1 MDNIQVVRGARH
13 LRRLEMLIDVVFALL
28 IWDIVSTLPLPE
40 GSDLSF
46 YGLGD
51 FLGGNLDLGIVLIG
65 MVIVLNYWAQNNA
78 HSGELEATDSTHAL
92 LSILQLFF
100 LLFYTYAA
108 ALGMQFEGDEMALA
122 LQSLTLLL
130 AGVLGFAAWA
140 YAIRGGRLLAD
151 YAREDEVTALLV
163 RSLAEP
169 LTALITLP
177 LAFVS
182 ATAWELAWLL
192 YIPLAWYLGRR
203 DRMLRAKFR
212 IGEADTS
219 EDQSG

>member
-1 MDNIQVVRGARH
+1 MDNIQRLRGSRH

-28 IWDIVSTLPLPE
+28 IWDIVSSLPVPE
-40 GSDLSF
+40 GSDLDLA
-46 YGLGD
+46 GLGD
-51 FLGGNLDLGIVLIG
+51 FFGGNLDLGVVLIG
-65 MVIVLNYWAQNNA
+65 IVIVLNYWAQNNA
-78 HSGELEATDSTHAL
+78 HSGELDATDSTHAL

-108 ALGMQFEGDEMALA
+108 ALGMQFEGDETALA

-130 AGVLGFAAWA
+130 AGILGLVAWA
-140 YAIRGGRLLAD
+140 YAIRDGRLLAD
-151 YAREDEVTALLV
+151 YATEDQVSALLV

-182 ATAWELAWLL
+182 ATMWELAWLL
-192 YIPLAWYLGRR
+192 YIPLAWYLGRK
-203 DRMLRAKFR
+203 DRTLRAKFR
-212 IGEADTS
+212 IGKTDAT
-219 EDQSG
+219 ED

>member
-1 MDNIQVVRGARH
+1 MDNIQKLRGSRH

-28 IWDIVSTLPLPE
+28 IWDIVTTLPLPE
-40 GSDLSF
+40 FDELDLV
-46 YGLGD
+46 GLGD

-78 HSGELEATDSTHAL
+78 HSGELEATNSTHAA

-108 ALGMQFEGDEMALA
+108 ALGMQFEGDDTALA
-122 LQSLTLLL
+122 LQSLTLML

-140 YAIRGGRLLAD
+140 YAIRDGRLLAD
-151 YAREDEVTALLV
+151 YAEEDQVTALLV

-182 ATAWELAWLL
+182 ATIWELAWLL
-192 YIPLAWYLGRR
+192 YIPIAWYLGRK

-212 IGEADTS
+212 IENVDAGE
-219 EDQSG
+219 G

>member
-1 MDNIQVVRGARH
+1 MDDIQRQRGARH

-40 GSDLSF
+40 GSDLSLA
-46 YGLGD
+46 GLGE
-51 FLGGNLDLGIVLIG
+51 FLGGNLDLSIVIIG

-78 HSGELEATDSTHAL
+78 HSSELQATDSTHAL

-140 YAIRGGRLLAD
+140 YAIRDSRLLAD
-151 YAREDEVTALLV
+151 YARQEEVTGLLV

-182 ATAWELAWLL
+182 ATIWELAWLL
-192 YIPLAWYLGRR
+192 YIPLAWYLGRKR
-203 DRMLRAKFR
+203 HALRTRFR
-212 IGEADTS
+212 LEQDDGAQD
-219 EDQSG
+219 

>member
-1 MDNIQVVRGARH
+1 MDNIERLRGSRH

-28 IWDIVSTLPLPE
+28 IWDIVSTLPLPD
-40 GSDLSF
+40 GTDLNF
-46 YGLGD
+46 AGLGE

-78 HSGELEATDSTHAL
+78 HSGELDATDSTHAL

-108 ALGMQFEGDEMALA
+108 ALGMQFEGDETALA

-130 AGVLGFAAWA
+130 AGILGFAAWA
-140 YAIRGGRLLAD
+140 YAIRDGRLLAD
-151 YAREDEVTALLV
+151 YAREEEVSALLV

-182 ATAWELAWLL
+182 ATLWELAWLL
-192 YIPLAWYLGRR
+192 YIPLAWYLGRKR
-203 DRMLRAKFR
+203 HALNTKFR
-212 IGEADTS
+212 LAKKNAD
-219 EDQSG
+219 ED

>member
-1 MDNIQVVRGARH
+1 MDDIQKLRGSRH

-28 IWDIVSTLPLPE
+28 IWDIVSTLPMPD
-40 GSDLSF
+40 GTDLSF
-46 YGLGD
+46 AGLGD

-78 HSGELEATDSTHAL
+78 HSGELVATDSTHAM

-108 ALGMQFEGDEMALA
+108 GLGMQFEGDEMALA
-122 LQSLTLLL
+122 LQSFTLLI
-130 AGVLGFAAWA
+130 AGLLGFAAWA
-140 YAIRGGRLLAD
+140 YAIRNGRLLAD
-151 YAREDEVTALLV
+151 YTKQEEVTALLV

-182 ATAWELAWLL
+182 ATIWELAWLL
-192 YIPLAWYLGRR
+192 YIPLAWYLGRK
-203 DRMLRAKFR
+203 DRMLRAKFH
-212 IGEADTS
+212 IEKTDAGED
-219 EDQSG
+219 

>member
-1 MDNIQVVRGARH
+1 MDDIQRQRGARH

-40 GSDLSF
+40 GGDLSLA
-46 YGLGD
+46 GLGD
-51 FLGGNLDLGIVLIG
+51 FLGSHLDLSIVIIG

-78 HSGELEATDSTHAL
+78 HSGELQATNSTHAL

-108 ALGMQFEGDEMALA
+108 ALGMQFEGDALALA

-140 YAIRGGRLLAD
+140 YAIRDSRLLAD
-151 YAREDEVTALLV
+151 YARQDEVTALLV

-182 ATAWELAWLL
+182 ATVWELAWLL
-192 YIPLAWYLGRR
+192 YIPLAWYLGRKSHA
-203 DRMLRAKFR
+203 LKSKFR
-212 IGEADTS
+212 VAQDDAGQD
-219 EDQSG
+219 

>member
-1 MDNIQVVRGARH
+1 MDNIQRVRGSRH

-28 IWDIVSTLPLPE
+28 IWDIVSTLPLPD
-40 GSDLSF
+40 GGDLNLT
-46 YGLGD
+46 GLGD
-51 FLGGNLDLGIVLIG
+51 FLGGNLDLSIVLIG
-65 MVIVLNYWAQNNA
+65 MVIVLNYWAQNTA

-92 LSILQLFF
+92 LSVLQLFF

-108 ALGMQFEGDEMALA
+108 ALGMQFEGDDTALA
-122 LQSLTLLL
+122 LQSLTLLI

-140 YAIRGGRLLAD
+140 YAIRDGRLLAD
-151 YAREDEVTALLV
+151 YAKEDEVAALLV

-169 LTALITLP
+169 ITALITLP

-192 YIPLAWYLGRR
+192 YIPLAWYLGRK
-203 DRMLRAKFR
+203 DRLLREKFR
-212 IGEADTS
+212 IGRDDADA
-219 EDQSG
+219 D

>member
-1 MDNIQVVRGARH
+1 MQEVDQQRGARH

-28 IWDIVSTLPLPE
+28 IWDIVSSLPLPE
-40 GSDLSF
+40 GTDLSLA
-46 YGLGD
+46 GLGE

-78 HSGELEATDSTHAL
+78 HSGELRATNSTHAL

-130 AGVLGFAAWA
+130 AGLLGFAAWA
-140 YAIRGGRLLAD
+140 YAIREGRLLAD
-151 YAREDEVTALLV
+151 YAREEEVTALLV

-177 LAFVS
+177 LAFVGS
-182 ATAWELAWLL
+182 TFWELGWLL
-192 YIPLAWYLGRR
+192 YIPLAWYLGRKGR
-203 DRMLRAKFR
+203 LLQAKFHVR
-212 IGEADTS
+212 VGDDVEV
-219 EDQSG
+219 

>member
-1 MDNIQVVRGARH
+1 MDDIQRQRGARH

-40 GSDLSF
+40 GSDLSLA
-46 YGLGD
+46 GLGE
-51 FLGGNLDLGIVLIG
+51 FLGGNLDLSIVIIG
-65 MVIVLNYWAQNNA
+65 MVIVLSYWAQNNE
-78 HSGELEATDSTHAL
+78 HCGELQATDKTHAL

-100 LLFYTYAA
+100 LLFYTYTA
-108 ALGMQFEGDEMALA
+108 ALGMQFEGDDMALA
-122 LQSLTLLL
+122 LQSLTLFL

-140 YAIRGGRLLAD
+140 YAIRDSRLLAD
-151 YAREDEVTALLV
+151 DAGQEEVTGLLV

-182 ATAWELAWLL
+182 ATIWELAWLL
-192 YIPLAWYLGRR
+192 YIPLAWYLGRKR
-203 DRMLRAKFR
+203 RALRTRFR
-212 IGEADTS
+212 LEGED
-219 EDQSG
+219 GPRG

>member
-1 MDNIQVVRGARH
+1 MDDIQRLRGSRH

-28 IWDIVSTLPLPE
+28 IWDIVSSLPLPE
-40 GSDLSF
+40 GSDLDLI
-46 YGLGD
+46 GLGD
-51 FLGGNLDLGIVLIG
+51 YLGGNLDLSIVLIG

-78 HSGELEATDSTHAL
+78 HSGELEATNGTHAV

-108 ALGMQFEGDEMALA
+108 ALGMKFEGDETALA

-130 AGVLGFAAWA
+130 AGILGLVAWA
-140 YAIRGGRLLAD
+140 YAIRNGRLLAD
-151 YAREDEVTALLV
+151 YAKEDEVAALLV

-182 ATAWELAWLL
+182 ATMWELAWLL
-192 YIPLAWYLGRR
+192 YFPLAWYLGRK

-212 IGEADTS
+212 IGEADTG
-219 EDQSG
+219 ED

>member
-1 MDNIQVVRGARH
+1 MDKVEQQRGARH

-40 GSDLSF
+40 GTDLNF
-46 YGLGD
+46 AGLGE
-51 FLGGNLDLGIVLIG
+51 FLGGNLDLSIVLIG

-78 HSGELEATDSTHAL
+78 HSGELRATNSTHAL

-130 AGVLGFAAWA
+130 AGLLGFAAWA
-140 YAIRGGRLLAD
+140 YAIREGRLLAD
-151 YAREDEVTALLV
+151 YAKQEEVTALLV

-182 ATAWELAWLL
+182 ATIWELAWLL
-192 YIPLAWYLGRR
+192 YIPLAWYLGRK
-203 DRMLRAKFR
+203 DRMLRSQFR
-212 IGEADTS
+212 IKRTDAS
-219 EDQSG
+219 ED

>member
-1 MDNIQVVRGARH
+1 MENIQVVRGARH

-40 GSDLSF
+40 GSDLSLA
-46 YGLGD
+46 GMGE

-65 MVIVLNYWAQNNA
+65 AVIVLNYWAQNNA
-78 HSGELEATDSTHAL
+78 HSGELNATDSTHAL

-108 ALGMQFEGDEMALA
+108 ALGMQFEGDEVALA

-130 AGVLGFAAWA
+130 AGILGFFAWA
-140 YAIRGGRLLAD
+140 YAIRDGRLLAD
-151 YAREDEVTALLV
+151 YAKEDEVAALLV

-182 ATAWELAWLL
+182 ATLWELAWLI
-192 YIPLAWYLGRR
+192 YIPLAWYLGRK
-203 DRMLRAKFR
+203 DRMLRARFR
-212 IGEADTS
+212 IGNTAGD
-219 EDQSG
+219 

>member
-1 MDNIQVVRGARH
+1 MDDIQRQRGARH

-28 IWDIVSTLPLPE
+28 IWDIVSTLPLPD
-40 GSDLSF
+40 GDVLSF
-46 YGLGD
+46 SGLLE

-78 HSGELEATDSTHAL
+78 HSGELVATDSTHAL

-108 ALGMQFEGDEMALA
+108 ALGMQFDGDVMALA
-122 LQSLTLLL
+122 LQSFTLLL

-140 YAIRGGRLLAD
+140 YAIRGARLLAD
-151 YAREDEVTALLV
+151 YSREEEVAALLV

-182 ATAWELAWLL
+182 ATIWELAWLL

-203 DRMLRAKFR
+203 SHALRTRFMVVK
-212 IGEADTS
+212 
-219 EDQSG
+219 EDASQD